1 MTSKNLFSEKKVC
14 GRIWGLMKEDIKR
27 RIWVLALMFLA
38 FFFALPVKLA
48 LVMENARRME
58 FRAYNDY
65 EPIEKLLPEHFTA
78 KQYEMMTAFF
88 KREVV
93 LDEISYGNGL
103 MFFLFLM
110 AAVVV

>member
-58 FRAYNDY
+58 SRARSKALS
-65 EPIEKLLPEHFTA
+65 E
-78 KQYEMMTAFF
+78 QW
-88 KREVV
+88 RE
-93 LDEISYGNGL
+93 GTRPG
-103 MFFLFLM
+103 
-110 AAVVV
+110 AVRR